1 MFKLFVRVT
10 GIGVCT
16 WMLLGATQC
25 QNTTTNGIGSDGP
38 VFVTSVAVEDANG
51 NPTSTFLSATNIQ
64 FVLSVRNRS
73 TSNQTI
79 SFSTGQQY
87 NFEVVQSGTVNEVW
101 TWSVNQQQFSQNTT
115 SLTINAGQ
123 TQTFTVTWN
132 QSNDSGQQVPTG
144 SYEVIGG
151 LTCNNS
157 SSSSSSSSSSPTSAT
172 NCMPAGSL
180 SSDQLVP
187 TVFVSTLEPFT
198 IQ

>member
-1 MFKLFVRVT
+1 MLKLVARVA

-25 QNTTTNGIGSDGP
+25 QNTTTTNGIGSDGP
-38 VFVTSVAVEDANG
+38 VFVTSLAVEDANG
-51 NPTSTFLSATNIQ
+51 NPASTFLSATNIQ
-64 FVLSVRNRS
+64 FVLSIRNRS
-73 TSNQTI
+73 SSNQTI
-79 SFSTGQQY
+79 SFNTAQQY
-87 NFEVVQSGTVNEVW
+87 NFEVVQSGTANEVW

-132 QSNDSGQQVPTG
+132 QANDSGQQVPTG

-157 SSSSSSSSSSPTSAT
+157 SSTSSSSSTSAT
-172 NCMPAGSL
+172 NCMPTGSL

-187 TVFVSTLEPFT
+187 TVFVSTLVPFT